1 MKDWKPSTEEVES
14 LLMTYYDD
22 DYYRKY
28 RDEATTLQYLY
39 QTYRGNHHLNQV
51 HIKVAVLEDFFAYH
65 LSHTYQL
72 AQHIAALN
80 LDDRLSNGDATLIAE
95 ICKVPYKIDKDEQNR
110 LYSFVSRYCNQHKAQ
125 LFPIYDQYSEACM
138 AQYLE
143 EDLKGALCGK
153 KLTKEDLKD
162 YPTFCAVVKDFLS
175 HYNLRCGIRGL
186 FHYFLTHCEEKKRN
200 AR

>member
-51 HIKVAVLEDFFAYH
+51 HIKVTVLEDFFGYH

-72 AQHIAALN
+72 AQHIADLN
-80 LDDRLSNGDATLIAE
+80 LDERLSKGDQTLIAE
-95 ICKVPYKIDKDEQNR
+95 ICHVPYAIDADEKGR

-125 LFPIYDQYSEACM
+125 LFPIYDRYSAACM
-138 AQYLE
+138 SQYIE
-143 EDLKGALCGK
+143 EDLHGMLGGK
-153 KLTKEDLKD
+153 HITAGSLTD
-162 YPTFCAVVKDFLS
+162 YPTFCAVVQNFLT
-175 HYNLRCGIRGL
+175 HYQLKCGIRGL
-186 FHYFLTHCEEKKRN
+186 FHYFLAHCEEK
-200 AR
+200 ARAAK